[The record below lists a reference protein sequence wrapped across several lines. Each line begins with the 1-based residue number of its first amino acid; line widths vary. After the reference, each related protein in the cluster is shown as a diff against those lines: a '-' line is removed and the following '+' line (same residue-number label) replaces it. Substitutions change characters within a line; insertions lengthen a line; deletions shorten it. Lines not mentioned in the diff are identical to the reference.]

1 MCPMTTGAMKQTVVD
16 GRWIHTVCALY
27 LARVSW
33 DDPQTM
39 APIILRDV
47 PPQSWGSQVEDS
59 WCYPFPESP
68 PPCLV
73 NISNPR
79 PRPQRCELCPDDDN
93 VAGTGVCL
101 ACDAGFCPSRFH
113 ASCAHRC
120 VVLLEASRT
129 MR

>member
-68 PPCLV
+68 PPVLSTSLTRGRVRSAV
-73 NISNPR
+73 NFALMMIMWPGPACVSLAMLDSVQVASTR
-79 PRPQRCELCPDDDN
+79 PAP
-93 VAGTGVCL
+93 TG
-101 ACDAGFCPSRFH
+101 A
-113 ASCAHRC
+113 
-120 VVLLEASRT
+120 
-129 MR
+129 